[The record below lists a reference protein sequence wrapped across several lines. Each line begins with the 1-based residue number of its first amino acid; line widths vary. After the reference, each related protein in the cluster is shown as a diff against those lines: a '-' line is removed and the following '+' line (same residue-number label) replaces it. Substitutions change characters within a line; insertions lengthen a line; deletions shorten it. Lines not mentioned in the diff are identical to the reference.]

1 MNNWKIQTKMFAG
14 FGVVLTVLLCLGLY
28 TRTQLKGINVAA
40 HRITNDTLPGGYL
53 IAQYRILTQERK
65 LVLRNHLSETSP
77 LEMNRLE
84 SENRLIQERIGKIIS
99 DYEKT
104 IHEPRNRELFA
115 ALQKEGSSYLK
126 LSSELIQLSSSS
138 GGKQRAFAFYQN
150 NLIDQ
155 QRRLDE
161 AQNQMHGYNRQT
173 GEETA
178 KDILASVDQASSGLL
193 LGLGLAI
200 VAAFTTTM
208 LLTRLVT
215 QPLGEVLN
223 QLESV
228 SSGDLS
234 RQVQVGMLERQD
246 EFGILARALQTMST
260 NLRKIVQDINTGTRK
275 LVDASAELS
284 ASSAEMNA
292 GSQRASDRAQS
303 VAVAAEEMDANF
315 NSVAVGMEQTTTNL
329 ASVAAATAQMTGTIG
344 EISANSEKAR
354 QITDAARMQAQRI
367 TGQMQTLGQA
377 AREIGKVTETINEIS
392 SQTNLLALNAT
403 IEAARAGVA
412 GKGFAVVANE
422 IKALAQQTATATD
435 DIRARIEGVQ
445 SSASSGILEIDKI
458 GQVIREVSD
467 IVGVIASA
475 IEEQAAST
483 RGISQ
488 NISEAS
494 IGVADA
500 NGRVA
505 ESSSVSGEIAR
516 DIHAVR
522 QVASE
527 ISAGSQSMSAGAAGL
542 STLAE
547 QLNRT
552 VAQFQ
557 I

>member
-1 MNNWKIQTKMFAG
+1 MNNWKIQTKMLAG
-14 FGVVLTVLLCLGLY
+14 FGVVLTVLLCLGIY
-28 TRTQLKGINVAA
+28 TRTQLKQIDLKV
-40 HRITNDTLPGGYL
+40 HRITDDTLPAGQL
-53 IAQYRILTQERK
+53 IAEYRILTQERK
-65 LVLRNHLSETSP
+65 LVLRNHLSATGSRDMSQ
-77 LEMNRLE
+77 LEADNRL
-84 SENRLIQERIGKIIS
+84 LLERIGKVIPEF
-99 DYEKT
+99 EKT
-104 IHEPRNRELFA
+104 IVDAKSRELFTS
-115 ALQKEGSSYLK
+115 LQKERSSYLE
-126 LSSELIQLSSSS
+126 LSNELIQLSSSI
-138 GGKQRAFAFYQN
+138 GGKQKALEFYQKQF
-150 NLIDQ
+150 LDQ
-155 QRRLDE
+155 QRRVDE
-161 AQNQMHGYNRQT
+161 AQSLLLSYNRQQ

-178 KDILASVDQASSGLL
+178 RDIFASVDQANLGLVI
-193 LGLGLAI
+193 GLGLALA
-200 VAAFTTTM
+200 AAFAKTI
-208 LLTRLVT
+208 LLSRVVT
-215 QPLGEVLN
+215 QPMGEVLS

-228 SSGDLS
+228 SAGDLS
-234 RQVQVGMLERQD
+234 RQVSADMLERRD
-246 EFGILARALQTMST
+246 EFGDQARALQSMSK
-260 NLRKIVQDINTGTRK
+260 NLRNIVQDINKATQR
-275 LVDASAELS
+275 LVNASAEIS
-284 ASSAEMNA
+284 ASSSEMNT

-315 NSVAVGMEQTTTNL
+315 NNVAVGMEETTTNL
-329 ASVAAATAQMTGTIG
+329 ASVAAATARMTSTIG
-344 EISANSEKAR
+344 EISTNSEKAR

-445 SSASSGILEIDKI
+445 SSTSNGIQEIDKI
-458 GQVIREVSD
+458 GHVIREVSD

-500 NGRVA
+500 NSRVA

-522 QVASE
+522 QIATE
-527 ISAGSQSMSAGAAGL
+527 ISTESQSMSAGAAGL
-542 STLAE
+542 SALAE
-547 QLNRT
+547 ELNRS

>member
-1 MNNWKIQTKMFAG
+1 MNNWKIQTKMLAG

-28 TRTQLKGINVAA
+28 TQAQLKHIDVAA
-40 HRITNDTLPGGYL
+40 HRTTDDTLPGGYL
-53 IAQYRILTQERK
+53 ISQYRILTQERK

-77 LEMNRLE
+77 FEMNRLE
-84 SENRLIQERIGKIIS
+84 AENRLILERIGKIIS

-150 NLIDQ
+150 NLVDQ

-178 KDILASVDQASSGLL
+178 KDILASVHQASSGLL

>member
-200 VAAFTTTM
+200 VAAFTKTM
-208 LLTRLVT
+208 LLTKLVT
-215 QPLGEVLN
+215 QPLGEVLS

-483 RGISQ
+483 RGISR